1 MRISFEEMALNIA
14 NVVKDRSE
22 DPYKKVGACILN
34 KEGRVLS
41 IGYNG
46 LLAKQKEDKSFWSN
60 REERRKYVIHAEIN
74 ALACISRYDNP
85 YAIVSTLLP
94 CSNCAINICT
104 YGIKHVFYEEEYDK
118 DLLAHEIFDFYK
130 VKVKKKK
137 IIKCKL
143 YI

>member
-14 NVVKDRSE
+14 DVVKDRSE

-46 LLAKQKEDKSFWSN
+46 LLAKQKANKKFWDN
-60 REERRKYVIHAEIN
+60 RDERRKYIIHAEIN
-74 ALACISRYDNP
+74 ALACISRYDEP
-85 YAIVSTLLP
+85 YILASTLLP
-94 CSNCAINICT
+94 CSNCAINICAHN
-104 YGIKHVFYEEEYDK
+104 IKYVFYQEEYHK

-130 VKVKKKK
+130 VKIKK
-137 IIKCKL
+137 INFKI
-143 YI
+143 